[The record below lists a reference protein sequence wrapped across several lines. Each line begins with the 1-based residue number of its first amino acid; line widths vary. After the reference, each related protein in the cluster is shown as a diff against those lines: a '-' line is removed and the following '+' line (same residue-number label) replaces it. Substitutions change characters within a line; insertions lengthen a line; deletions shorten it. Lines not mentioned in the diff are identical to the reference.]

1 MKEKSANEVL
11 RAGSVVV
18 STAGRDRRRVFIVTD
33 VTEEAGRI
41 MAAVSDG
48 SLRKIA
54 KGKRKN
60 VRHLRV
66 IGAVTENELA
76 KLIDEP
82 SDGFIKKLIGKYD
95 PLQNAAGSSL
105 ISRPERGGGEN

>member
-1 MKEKSANEVL
+1 MKEK
-11 RAGSVVV
+11 RAKDIPRTGSVVV
-18 STAGRDRRRVFIVTD
+18 STAGRDRKRVFIVTD

-41 MAAVSDG
+41 MTTVADG
-48 SLRKIA
+48 SLRKRA

-66 IGAVTENELA
+66 IGSVSEEELG
-76 KLIDEP
+76 KLLAEP
-82 SDGFIKKLIGKYD
+82 GDGYVRELIGKYD
-95 PLQNAAGSSL
+95 PLQRAAGSSL